1 MSLADK
7 FGLLGDHRLPIILQ
21 SEAAECGLACL
32 AMVATFHGHEIDLVS
47 IRRRFAVSSKGT
59 SLQGILA
66 MSGRLGLSGRGL
78 RLEPEQFKKLKT
90 PAILHW
96 DMKHF
101 VVLKE
106 VKGNRITVHD
116 PTSGVRS
123 YTLEEAGRHFTGIA
137 LELTPSAH
145 FQRQKETA
153 KLPLWSLWGRLS
165 GVKRALA
172 QALVL
177 SIVLQIV
184 VLASPFYMQLVV
196 DDAIM
201 KEDTNLLVALA
212 IGFGM
217 LALINASASWLR
229 SHVLLFLGSALGFQM
244 GANLFA
250 HLVRLPLDWFEKRH
264 VGDIVSRFRSTGPI
278 QNLIAKGLIAAVVD
292 GIMAFLTLV
301 MILVYSPLLSVFV
314 LAALGA
320 HALTRF
326 SSYHLSRRIEEEF
339 IDAEARENSNFIE
352 TARAI
357 QSIKIFCNEADRE
370 TLWQD
375 RHADKIGRTIKKERV
390 FINVTEINQLV
401 AGLQNILVIYM
412 GARAVISGEM
422 TVGMLYAF
430 MAYKEQFFTKATA
443 LIDMAVQYRMLDLHM
458 MRISDIALSPKEEYY
473 GQEGLA
479 ERVVEGAIELKDIS
493 YAYAETDPDVL
504 KGTSLK
510 INPGEFV
517 AITGP
522 SGGGKTTLLKIMLGL
537 FKPNSGMVVIDGTP
551 LEKIG
556 AQTFRSQ
563 IGVVMQDD
571 QLLAGTISDNICFF
585 DQNVDMEW
593 MHECAVMAG
602 IADEIL
608 AMPMNYSTL
617 IGDMGTNLSGGQ
629 RQRVLLARALYRRP
643 RILFIDEGTSSLDVE
658 KEREVNQSLAKL
670 NITRVVIAHRPE
682 TIKAADRTILL
693 NNGQVVDVA
702 AYQQQLQRQG

>member
-1 MSLADK
+1 MSLAEK
-7 FGLLGDHRLPIILQ
+7 LGLVGSRRLPVILQ

-47 IRRRFAVSSKGT
+47 IRRRFAVSSKGM
-59 SLQGILA
+59 SLQGLLA

-78 RLEPEQFKKLKT
+78 RLEPEQLKKLKA

-106 VKGNRITVHD
+106 VKGRRITIHD
-116 PTSGVRS
+116 PTAGIRS
-123 YTLEEAGRHFTGIA
+123 YTLEETGRRFTGIA
-137 LELTPSAH
+137 LELTPAVN
-145 FQRQKETA
+145 FERRKEVA
-153 KLPLWSLWGRLS
+153 KLPLSNLWGHLS
-165 GVKRALA
+165 GMGRALA
-172 QALVL
+172 QALAL
-177 SIVLQIV
+177 SVVLQII

-201 KEDTNLLVALA
+201 KEDANLLTALA
-212 IGFGM
+212 IGFG
-217 LALINASASWLR
+217 LLVLINSCASWLR
-229 SHVLLFLGSALGFQM
+229 SHVLLFLGNALGFQM

-264 VGDIVSRFRSTGPI
+264 VGDIVSRFRSTGPV

-292 GIMAFLTLV
+292 GIMALLTLV
-301 MILVYSPLLSVFV
+301 MILIYSPILSAFV
-314 LAALGA
+314 LVALGA
-320 HALTRF
+320 NSLTRF
-326 SSYHLSRRIEEEF
+326 LFYRSSRRIEEEF

-357 QSIKIFCNEADRE
+357 QSIKIFCNETDRE

-375 RHADKIGRTIKKERV
+375 RHADKIGRTIKKERM
-390 FINVTEINQLV
+390 FIHVNEINQLV
-401 AGLQNILVIYM
+401 AGLQNILVIYI

-458 MRISDIALSPKEEYY
+458 MRISDIALSPKEEYHAQ
-473 GQEGLA
+473 GDHA
-479 ERVVEGAIELKDIS
+479 ERVIEGAIELRDVS

-504 KGTSLK
+504 TGTSVK
-510 INPGEFV
+510 VRPGEFV

-537 FKPNSGMVVIDGTP
+537 FKPKSGMVLIDGTP

-556 AQTFRSQ
+556 AQAFRSQ

-571 QLLAGTISDNICFF
+571 QLLSGTIGDNICFF
-585 DQNVDMEW
+585 DPNGDMEW

-608 AMPMNYSTL
+608 AMPMNYNTL

-629 RQRVLLARALYRRP
+629 RQRVLLARALYRKP
-643 RILFIDEGTSSLDVE
+643 RILFMDEGTSSLDVE

-682 TIKAADRTILL
+682 TIKAADRAILL
-693 NNGQVVDVA
+693 NNGQVAEMVA
-702 AYQQQLQRQG
+702 